1 MLTYADSAAA
11 GAVEAA
17 LNNCQPVAE
26 STSVNARTKV
36 CVCCRM
42 LTYADVC

>member
-26 STSVNARTKV
+26 RTFVNARTKE
-36 CVCCRM
+36 RT
-42 LTYADVC
+42 LTYADVR